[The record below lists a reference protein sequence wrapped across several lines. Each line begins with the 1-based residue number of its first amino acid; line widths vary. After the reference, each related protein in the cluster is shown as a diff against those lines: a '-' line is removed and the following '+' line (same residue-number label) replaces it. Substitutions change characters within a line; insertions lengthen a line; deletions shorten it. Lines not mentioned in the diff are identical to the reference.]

1 MYQQDRYLYK
11 QLGDSQTEGQ
21 IGDKQI
27 CRRSDEIRQKS
38 RNEFI
43 KSKKVEKVDRDER
56 DHEIETETFT
66 MLTTEQEK
74 NTLNRKALTI
84 HDLQFNN

>member
-11 QLGDSQTEGQ
+11 QLGNSQTEGQ

-56 DHEIETETFT
+56 DHEIETA
-66 MLTTEQEK
+66 
-74 NTLNRKALTI
+74 RKKYLKS
-84 HDLQFNN
+84 